1 MVEQM
6 NTINFMQLKN
16 KVVTAKDEDKYL
28 IIWD

>member
-16 KVVTAKDEDKYL
+16 KVVTTKDEDKYL